1 MSTDRNEK
9 DKKRKGVEQERPI
22 QLTWKDYFA
31 LSIAALE
38 TVLAPLVIAAV
49 IIFIVAVLVTGHF

>member
-1 MSTDRNEK
+1 LSTDRDEE
-9 DKKRKGVEQERPI
+9 DKKRKDIKQERPI

-31 LSIAALE
+31 LTIAALE

-49 IIFIVAVLVTGHF
+49 IIFIVAVWVTGHF